1 MGRDLTVLGL
11 IPRAFPLEGRRATF
25 FGAFAQYL
33 YTSLMRAAFLYHHL
47 YFNVAE
53 PSYTLQKA
61 VPRLFSS
68 YCHCGLHKNAQQLFV
83 FLFHDPL

>member
-25 FGAFAQYL
+25 LGAFAQYL
-33 YTSLMRAAFLYHHL
+33 YTSLMLAASLYHHL

-61 VPRLFSS
+61 VFFKL
-68 YCHCGLHKNAQQLFV
+68 L
-83 FLFHDPL
+83 PLRTS